1 MKEITREKIKKYLEI
16 TKKALETIYDINKNI
31 KNDKKA
37 MEVIDMAERY
47 FRDAKHY
54 AEKGDLVTA
63 FASVNYAHG
72 WLDCGARMK
81 LYKVPKDTGLFTE

>member
-1 MKEITREKIKKYLEI
+1 MKEITQEKIRKYLEI
-16 TKKALETIYDINKNI
+16 TKKALDTIYDMNKNI

-47 FRDAKHY
+47 FKDANHY
-54 AEKGDLVTA
+54 YEKGDYVTA

-72 WLDCGARMK
+72 WLDCGARLG
-81 LYKVPKDTGLFTE
+81 LYRVPKDSGLFTE